1 MKTLRAYILRQ
12 LLRPDQLALLAALD
26 APDRWQPDP
35 PITAADAAGWRGVL
49 ESPIGQKIDH
59 AMINWLQQEAQ
70 RAIYQP
76 TPDLVRSA
84 GYAAGCR
91 AGWLMAK
98 SISRNDAP
106 LSVDPEQT
114 SPTADAHLDHHQP

>member
-1 MKTLRAYILRQ
+1 MTAILAYLFNVA
-12 LLRPDQLALLAALD
+12 DVGALTKAEA
-26 APDRWQPDP
+26 
-35 PITAADAAGWRGVL
+35 
-49 ESPIGQKIDH
+49 H

-98 SISRNDAP
+98 SLSRHDAP
-106 LSVDPEQT
+106 PSVDPEQT